1 MLVTDSYDNK
11 YRCYTR
17 LVVIY
22 FLYLKASLIS
32 ATYNDEKA
40 LFLQPEKK
48 RQTAQHT
55 GHTTHL
61 DQPIGTSCIVGNA
74 ALQYFGKPCSHQLW
88 WACRVSPRQVCSC
101 CIMALSSATLT
112 NRIHTLFGGSIVD
125 VRTIM
130 VTRSMGKSERT
141 CHKHVGN

>member
-1 MLVTDSYDNK
+1 MLVTDSHDNK

-74 ALQYFGKPCSHQLW
+74 AFQYFGKPCSHHVNQKFGLHLDGGCGGHVEYLRDRFVHAVLW
-88 WACRVSPRQVCSC
+88 P
-101 CIMALSSATLT
+101 
-112 NRIHTLFGGSIVD
+112 
-125 VRTIM
+125 
-130 VTRSMGKSERT
+130 
-141 CHKHVGN
+141 